1 MYTHLIY
8 IYIER
13 ICNRIW
19 FYLRYP
25 REILEPIHHEY
36 EYPILYIIFIRIL
49 TKKNCTSIASKR
61 IVLERKKGELENVDL
76 QDTFGKR
83 YRV

>member
-1 MYTHLIY
+1 M
-8 IYIER
+8 
-13 ICNRIW
+13 
-19 FYLRYP
+19 
-25 REILEPIHHEY
+25 
-36 EYPILYIIFIRIL
+36 
-49 TKKNCTSIASKR
+49 ASKR